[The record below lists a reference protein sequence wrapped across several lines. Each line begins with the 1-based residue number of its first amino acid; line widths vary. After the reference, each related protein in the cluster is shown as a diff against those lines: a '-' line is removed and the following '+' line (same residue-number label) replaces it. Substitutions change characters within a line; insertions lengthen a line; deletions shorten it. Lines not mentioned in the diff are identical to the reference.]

1 MIKVGIIGA
10 GVIAKN
16 HIMNYVNNPDVEVK
30 AIADLSTEKAQ
41 QYANQYSI
49 KNVYSDY
56 QEILND
62 KEIDAVSICTPTFT
76 HKSIVIEALNQKK
89 HVLCEKP
96 PALNADEV
104 RECCDCAK
112 KNDVL
117 LMYGFVCWF
126 RNHAQYLKKYIES
139 GKMGKVLSGEAKRTS
154 RCAEMQGWFGEKSKG
169 GGCLRDVAIHELD
182 LMLYFMG
189 YPKVKSAVGFSTD
202 VNTQLPSKLAS
213 GTSVWE
219 TGNKVS
225 TKKDIENYISGYVT
239 LENGSYIFLKSSFVL
254 HTPNPGVY
262 IEING
267 ERAGAC
273 MEPFNKGK
281 ELYMVVEHDNL
292 MHETKPNITVNDSY
306 ATEINHFVDCVAN
319 DTECICKADEAVM
332 LMEVVD
338 AIYKSSETG
347 EAVVINE

>member
-1 MIKVGIIGA
+1 V
-10 GVIAKN
+10 
-16 HIMNYVNNPDVEVK
+16 
-30 AIADLSTEKAQ
+30 
-41 QYANQYSI
+41 
-49 KNVYSDY
+49 
-56 QEILND
+56 
-62 KEIDAVSICTPTFT
+62 VS
-76 HKSIVIEALNQKK
+76 HELV
-89 HVLCEKP
+89 
-96 PALNADEV
+96 
-104 RECCDCAK
+104 
-112 KNDVL
+112 VL
-117 LMYGFVCWF
+117 LTKLHLV
-126 RNHAQYLKKYIES
+126 QI
-139 GKMGKVLSGEAKRTS
+139 GEL
-154 RCAEMQGWFGEKSKG
+154 GHNLDGGKG
-169 GGCLRDVAIHELD
+169 GLAAACGVKGGDPHQAVHAVFALEVAIGVGTLHRDGSGLDAGLVTVLPIHELD

-202 VNTQLPSKLAS
+202 VNTQHQSKLAS

-225 TKKDIENYISGYVT
+225 AKKDIENYISGYVT
-239 LENGSYIFLKSSFVL
+239 FENGSYIFLKSSFVL